1 MWRFDGHFLM
11 SIWVPGAYKV
21 LWEIRR
27 LGRHGYEREGRREK
41 FHDRN
46 LTCDGLKG
54 PRFHRGRLGDDQG
67 PGRKTQF
74 GVGTAE
80 GTQRTYQVPSHN
92 YCPERMFDKC
102 ESGEKVPRDSQGL
115 VLGWPGQEHPGQRRR
130 TDGRTGNRKGQDYR
144 PAGEKQEE
152 LV

>member
-1 MWRFDGHFLM
+1 M

-46 LTCDGLKG
+46 LTCDGL
-54 PRFHRGRLGDDQG
+54 RGRLGDDKC

-115 VLGWPGQEHPGQRRR
+115 ALGWPGQEHPGQRRR
-130 TDGRTGNRKGQDYR
+130 ADGRTGNRKGEDYR

>member
-1 MWRFDGHFLM
+1 M

-46 LTCDGLKG
+46 LTCDGL
-54 PRFHRGRLGDDQG
+54 RGRLGDDKC

-80 GTQRTYQVPSHN
+80 GTQRTYQVP
-92 YCPERMFDKC
+92 RAD
-102 ESGEKVPRDSQGL
+102 ESQLLS
-115 VLGWPGQEHPGQRRR
+115 
-130 TDGRTGNRKGQDYR
+130 RKN
-144 PAGEKQEE
+144 
-152 LV
+152 V